1 MDGGKYLYYWDISK
15 AHVIRHLMTG
25 TGAYYYIVWGVWLR
39 HCLNYK
45 QDEYELVWPNFWT
58 VPDVVRR
65 QGAVADGRVNGSAKK
80 EL

>member
-1 MDGGKYLYYWDISK
+1 MVVSTVYDLKASK
-15 AHVIRHLMTG
+15 AHNIRHLMTG

-39 HCLNYK
+39 HCLNYR

-58 VPDVVRR
+58 MPDVVRR
-65 QGAVADGRVNGSAKK
+65 QGAVVDGHVNGLAKK

>member
-1 MDGGKYLYYWDISK
+1 
-15 AHVIRHLMTG
+15 MTG

-39 HCLNYK
+39 HHLNYR

-58 VPDVVRR
+58 VPDVVK
-65 QGAVADGRVNGSAKK
+65 VGSATNGDLAAAEKK

>member
-1 MDGGKYLYYWDISK
+1 
-15 AHVIRHLMTG
+15 MTG

-39 HCLNYK
+39 HCLNYR

-58 VPDVVRR
+58 VPEVVKRK
-65 QGAVADGRVNGSAKK
+65 GVVAGGQANGSSRK

>member
-1 MDGGKYLYYWDISK
+1 
-15 AHVIRHLMTG
+15 MTG

-39 HCLNYK
+39 HHLNYR

-58 VPDVVRR
+58 VPDVVRA
-65 QGAVADGRVNGSAKK
+65 GSVTNGGLAAAGKK